1 MRIPKYYIV
10 KRALSDM
17 IAELPTGT
25 AIPTE
30 RDLAIQFDTS
40 RTTIRQAITDLVV
53 DGRLERTQGR
63 GTFVSRPK
71 VMRVRPLT
79 SFSQERDSEGWRPG
93 SVLRDISD
101 VVAQG
106 DLATNLQVPEGTVVH
121 RVERIRT
128 ASGEPIAYE
137 VAHVPGPL
145 PRLAEEL
152 AARGSLYATLRDA
165 YGIDL
170 VTVED
175 TVETTLADPVQ
186 ADLLGIDTGLP
197 MLLTHRTAWD
207 AEGRVAEW
215 TRSVFRGDRFRF
227 VSRHRLQDIPDPGSA
242 PIDLGSEQRA
252 S

>member
-1 MRIPKYYIV
+1 MRIPKYYVV

-17 IAELPTGT
+17 IAELPTGA

-30 RDLAIQFDTS
+30 RELATQFDTS
-40 RTTIRQAITDLVV
+40 RTTVRQAIAELVV

-63 GTFVSRPK
+63 GTFISRPK
-71 VMRVRPLT
+71 IMRVRPLT
-79 SFSQERDSEGWRPG
+79 SFSQERDAEGWRPG
-93 SVLRDISD
+93 SVLRDISEVPAHGD
-101 VVAQG
+101 VAEH
-106 DLATNLQVPEGTVVH
+106 LQVPEGTLVH

-128 ASGEPIAYE
+128 ASEEPIAYE
-137 VAHVPGPL
+137 VAHLRGPL

-152 AARGSLYATLRDA
+152 ADRGSLYATLRDA

-175 TVETTLADPVQ
+175 TVETALADPVH
-186 ADLLGIDTGLP
+186 ANLLGIDTGLP

-207 AEGRVAEW
+207 ADGRVAEW

-227 VSRHRLQDIPDPGSA
+227 VSRHRLQDAA
-242 PIDLGSEQRA
+242 PA
-252 S
+252 